1 MSVQLIANYHTH
13 TYRCGHASGTERE
26 YIENA
31 IRAGIKI
38 LGFSDH
44 TPYPGAG
51 EPPKPIPVRMDISE
65 LDGYCETVL
74 ALRDEYRDDI
84 EIHLGLEVEYYPAL
98 FLPLMEELRARPIE
112 YLLLAQ
118 HFTRNQYDGSHCG
131 MPGPEVFS
139 DYIGQL
145 ITGIETGRFTYI
157 AHPDIV
163 NHQGDPEEY
172 DRQMRRLCRKANEFG
187 LPLEINLLGL
197 GEGRSYPYP
206 PFWKIAAEEGCRAII
221 GCDAHKPENVFRP
234 DVIEAGRSLA
244 ASCGIQLV
252 ETLPLRDPFARDAY

>member
-118 HFTRNQYDGSHCG
+118 HFTRNQHDGFHCG
-131 MPGPEVFS
+131 MPGAEVFS
-139 DYIGQL
+139 DYIEQL

-163 NHQGDPEEY
+163 NHQGDPEVY
-172 DRQMRRLCRKANEFG
+172 DREMRRLCRKANEFG

-221 GCDAHKPENVFRP
+221 GCDAHRPENVFRP
-234 DVIEAGRSLA
+234 EVIEAGRALA
-244 ASCGIQLV
+244 ASRGIELV
-252 ETLPLRDPFARDAY
+252 ETLSLRDPFAQDTV